1 MWPQRF
7 RFFFCVSGLYSISV
21 DFVWP
26 LVGGSVFRWSNR
38 IHFLL
43 WLCPNNQCYLFSLT
57 WKSLEEEKV
66 AAWTQIFFH
75 RNAYLKIVEG
85 EKSFQSLEFFELD
98 SNSNLVL
105 VWQKMHSVS
114 HFNVH
119 KSTTLVLDQA
129 YISLFTFQAA
139 GCTVLKFH

>member
-1 MWPQRF
+1 M
-7 RFFFCVSGLYSISV
+7 
-21 DFVWP
+21 
-26 LVGGSVFRWSNR
+26 
-38 IHFLL
+38 
-43 WLCPNNQCYLFSLT
+43 
-57 WKSLEEEKV
+57 EEEKV
-66 AAWTQIFFH
+66 AGRTQIFFY

-119 KSTTLVLDQA
+119 KSTILVLDQA
-129 YISLFTFQAA
+129 EICSFTF
-139 GCTVLKFH
+139 